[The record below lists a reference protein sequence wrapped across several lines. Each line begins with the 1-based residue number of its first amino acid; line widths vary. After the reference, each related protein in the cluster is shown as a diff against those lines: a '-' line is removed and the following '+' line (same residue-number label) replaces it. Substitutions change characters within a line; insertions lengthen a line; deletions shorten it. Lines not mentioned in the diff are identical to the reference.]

1 MKKNLMIQW
10 YDKLTEGVRSDIDIY
25 LQEAKYAKQPILEL
39 AVGSGR
45 ILIELL
51 ENGIETHGLDISDE
65 MLDICR
71 INLSEKGLSTELH
84 QMDMAYLDLQEK
96 NYGMI
101 FCSRATL
108 QMLESRR
115 ELNSCL
121 SNVYDHLD
129 EDGLFVADM
138 FIPWQGIIEN
148 QQDQWILGPVAHEG
162 KETLICQSSNR
173 YDLQEQL
180 QHIIYKYELY
190 KDSFLIETMIENYKL
205 RWYGKEEFRLILEK
219 IGFTDVEISKT
230 NVFQKYD
237 YGYIIRARK

>member
-1 MKKNLMIQW
+1 MMKKNLMIKW
-10 YDKLTEGVRSDIDIY
+10 YDKLTDGVRSDIDVY
-25 LQEAKYAKQPILEL
+25 LQEAMNAKQPILEL
-39 AVGSGR
+39 AVGTGR

-51 ENGIETHGLDISDE
+51 ENGIEAHGLDLSEE

-71 INLSEKGLSTELH
+71 KKLSEKGLSTELH
-84 QMDMAYLDLQEK
+84 QMNMAELDIPEK

-121 SNVYDHLD
+121 SKVYDHLN

-148 QQDQWILGPVAHEG
+148 QQ
-162 KETLICQSSNR
+162 
-173 YDLQEQL
+173 
-180 QHIIYKYELY
+180 
-190 KDSFLIETMIENYKL
+190 
-205 RWYGKEEFRLILEK
+205 
-219 IGFTDVEISKT
+219 KT
-230 NVFQKYD
+230 VD
-237 YGYIIRARK
+237 TWSGSP